1 MAYSN
6 LLVLVT
12 DPLVPL
18 TKHTASA
25 RVSTVAPARLP
36 VAWNIS
42 SVMGMFVAVLNTV
55 SGSVMQNRM
64 TSMKAMPLMTR
75 LAVSRT
81 DHMSTHI
88 KTHVTPPTA
97 MA

>member
-25 RVSTVAPARLP
+25 RVRTVAPARLP

-64 TSMKAMPLMTR
+64 TSMKARPLMIR
-75 LAVSRT
+75 LAESRP
-81 DHMSTHI
+81 DLHVHAYG
-88 KTHVTPPTA
+88 THVTPPTA
-97 MA
+97 TA